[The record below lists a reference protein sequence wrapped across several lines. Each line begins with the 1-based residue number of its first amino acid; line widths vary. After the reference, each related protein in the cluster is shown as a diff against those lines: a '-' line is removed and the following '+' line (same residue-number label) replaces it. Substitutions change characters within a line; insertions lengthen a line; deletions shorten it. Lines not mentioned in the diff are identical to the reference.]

1 MFHKEDFDNGNSF
14 DWGLASAEYAKYR
27 NDYPEEM
34 WKYMLG
40 YIPDRENGARLLD
53 LGTGTGV
60 VARRLKQRDDKLD
73 ITAIDAVENQIAS
86 ARFMCEQEGIDGIDF
101 RVMTAERLSE
111 FEDNSFDAVTACQC
125 FCYFDHD
132 IVAPEI
138 ARVLRPGGRLIIAY
152 ISWLPFESETAMA
165 SEKLMLSYNP
175 QWTGHSHVLKP
186 VGSHHEL
193 YDTLFRQ
200 VGDVCERVNVSYTRE
215 SWNGRI
221 CACRAI
227 LPSLPADVCAEFSRE
242 HLKLLKNITPESFD
256 IVHGLSMAA
265 LEPIK

>member
-1 MFHKEDFDNGNSF
+1 M
-14 DWGLASAEYAKYR
+14 
-27 NDYPEEM
+27 
-34 WKYMLG
+34 
-40 YIPDRENGARLLD
+40 
-53 LGTGTGV
+53 
-60 VARRLKQRDDKLD
+60 RRLKQRDDGLD
-73 ITAIDAVENQIAS
+73 ITAIDVVENQITS
-86 ARFMCEQEGIDGIDF
+86 AREMSAAENISGIDF
-101 RVMTAERLSE
+101 RVMPAERLSE

-138 ARVLRPGGRLIIAY
+138 ARILKPGGRLIIAY

-165 SEKLMLSYNP
+165 SEKLMLRYNP

-193 YDTLFRQ
+193 YDRLFRQ
-200 VGDVCERVNVSYTRE
+200 VGDVCENVDVPYTRE
-215 SWNGRI
+215 SWNGRV

-242 HLKLLKNITPESFD
+242 HMELLAGIAPESFN
-256 IVHGLSMAA
+256 IEHGLSMAA
-265 LEPIK
+265 LEPNK